1 MQKEAPRNKD
11 QFIFTKKH
19 VKAKVGEEKEC
30 PNPRT
35 KTRNSNPIKRQ
46 VKLQRKREREGER
59 EREREGERKRER
71 KKEQRERERNESK
84 GIKEE
89 IKGSPSQLPTT
100 SLIRKR
106 VAWPDEV
113 CRSYYTVRSLACW
126 CSPPNNGT
134 RSI

>member
-35 KTRNSNPIKRQ
+35 KNEEFKSDQTTSEATEN
-46 VKLQRKREREGER
+46 RERGRER
-59 EREREGERKRER
+59 ERERERKRER
-71 KKEQRERERNESK
+71 EKRATGERERNESK
-84 GIKEE
+84 GRKEE

-106 VAWPDEV
+106 VAWPYEV

-126 CSPPNNGT
+126 CSPQNNGT